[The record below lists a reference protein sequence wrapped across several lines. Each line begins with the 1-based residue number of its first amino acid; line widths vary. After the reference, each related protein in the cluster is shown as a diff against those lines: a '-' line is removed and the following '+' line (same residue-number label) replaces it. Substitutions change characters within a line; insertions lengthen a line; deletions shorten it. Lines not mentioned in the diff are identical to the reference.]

1 MDLHVGRVTLSSWCS
16 RKGTNSARTCKSDL
30 NGKPESATF
39 GFATSVLVQVVSV
52 RVGVVGESDPLA
64 LLDRSEKNENERPR
78 GLVGD
83 MDMIEVMIGSCM
95 GPTTGG
101 ERVAFGRFPNR
112 FSMFK
117 RWGECL
123 R

>member
-39 GFATSVLVQVVSV
+39 GFATSVLVPVVSV
-52 RVGVVGESDPLA
+52 RVGVVVGESDPLA
-64 LLDRSEKNENERPR
+64 LLDRSEKNENERPS

-83 MDMIEVMIGSCM
+83 MDIIEVMIGSCM
-95 GPTTGG
+95 GHTTGG
-101 ERVAFGRFPNR
+101 
-112 FSMFK
+112 
-117 RWGECL
+117 GESVVL
-123 R
+123 G